1 MIRFHYGYDLK
12 SMEIIFASGI
22 ENKVETKYYPRRIF
36 HIKRF
41 NLHLFEINRKHRK
54 KKLLALTSFELL
66 NFFEINRIVNNNAG
80 GLFRFKRDEKL
91 INREAYIDAT
101 RSQSRSK

>member
-1 MIRFHYGYDLK
+1 M
-12 SMEIIFASGI
+12 I
-22 ENKVETKYYPRRIF
+22 ENKSKTKYYPRRIF

-91 INREAYIDAT
+91 INREAYIVRHEANLAASDNN
-101 RSQSRSK
+101 RSSE